1 LRDFLG
7 RYAHNLPVMANDLK
21 ELLTWVTRRSRG
33 GQKAGDLSRVTLGQ
47 LVVLLELF
55 QAGSV
60 ADCADARGEASEDVN
75 RRQKLARLQEGLGLG
90 ELTRL
95 VGNRTRLTSQGEQ
108 VSNEFRLFLNGIQTM
123 EGDQSRVLRIAAGD
137 TWVQSFVLPAIWD
150 IESEPKGVR
159 WSVINLD
166 DDGIAEGF
174 ANGDLD
180 FGLVRRVAR
189 KSSWAARSEPLGSWE
204 IGAYRLL
211 VGAEVGGL
219 SAMDGTQALREL
231 IREKVP
237 WIQHSRTLERVA
249 KACTSILRRPLKTE
263 PHVLCDTHLQ
273 AALSVC
279 HRRGWCVVPDHIEKV
294 LYRPVSKTSPS
305 ASGFRSFSL
314 PRVGDPD
321 ELELIAN
328 RRLLE
333 QQPAVARMAALLKRA
348 LGRQF
353 R

>member
-1 LRDFLG
+1 
-7 RYAHNLPVMANDLK
+7 MANDPK
-21 ELLTWVTRRSRG
+21 ELLAWVTRRSRA

-90 ELTRL
+90 ELTKL

-108 VSNEFRLFLNGIQTM
+108 VSNEFRLFLNGIQTLA
-123 EGDQSRVLRIAAGD
+123 GDQSRVLRIAAGD

-189 KSSWAARSEPLGSWE
+189 KSSWAARSQPLGSWK
-204 IGAYRLL
+204 IGAYCLL

-219 SAMDGTQALREL
+219 SGMDGTQALREL
-231 IREKVP
+231 IRGNVP
-237 WIQHSRTLERVA
+237 WVQHSRTLERVA
-249 KACTSILRRPLKTE
+249 KACNLPPKTE

-279 HRRGWCVVPDHIEKV
+279 RRRGWCVVPDHIEKV
-294 LYRPVSKTSPS
+294 LSRPSSKTD
-305 ASGFRSFSL
+305 GFRRFSL
-314 PRVGDPD
+314 PSDDEPD
-321 ELELIAN
+321 HLELIAN
-328 RRLLE
+328 RRLLK
-333 QQPAVARMAALLKRA
+333 QQPAVARMAYQLKRA